1 MTPAPARRHAARLLS
16 LTLPLLALGACVK
29 QPRPAD
35 GTAPPPPPA
44 AAPAKWVTE
53 APAGEYRIEP
63 SHASLLFRVD
73 HLGFSKYTARFKRI
87 DGVLQFDPAN
97 PSASRIEATVDVKSL
112 ETDFPFPE
120 KVDFN
125 AELTGEGWLN
135 AKAFPTMTYKST
147 GIELTGPQ
155 TFKVRGELTLR
166 GVTKPVDLDARFN
179 GGYAGFAQLDPNARI
194 GFSATAKLKRSEF
207 GITYGIPAPGTT
219 MGVGDEVEVLLE
231 LEFTGPP
238 MPAPAPAA
246 APADAPTAPAR

>member
-1 MTPAPARRHAARLLS
+1 MPCSPARHT
-16 LTLPLLALGACVK
+16 LTLALSLLALGACVK
-29 QPRPAD
+29 QPPA
-35 GTAPPPPPA
+35 AEKASPPPA
-44 AAPAKWVTE
+44 PAPAPTKWVTE

-63 SHASLLFRVD
+63 SHASLTFRVD

-97 PSASRIEATVDVKSL
+97 PSASSIEATVDVKSL

-155 TFKVRGELTLR
+155 TFKVRGDLTLR
-166 GVTKPVDLDARFN
+166 GVTKPVELDARFN
-179 GGYAGFAQLDPNARI
+179 GGYAGLAQFDPNARI
-194 GFSATAKLKRSEF
+194 GFSATARLKRSEF
-207 GITYGIPAPGTT
+207 GVSYGIPAPGTT
-219 MGVGDEVEVLLE
+219 MGVSDEVEVLLE
-231 LEFTGPP
+231 LEFSGPP
-238 MPAPAPAA
+238 MPAPAEAPAA
-246 APADAPTAPAR
+246 AAPSG